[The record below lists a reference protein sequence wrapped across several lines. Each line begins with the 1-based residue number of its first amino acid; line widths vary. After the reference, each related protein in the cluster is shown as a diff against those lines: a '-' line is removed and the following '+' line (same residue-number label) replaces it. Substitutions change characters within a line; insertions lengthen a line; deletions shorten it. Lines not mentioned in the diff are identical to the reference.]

1 MNRFDSWPFHCRSVF
16 VAHLENLMPPV
27 KVLKK
32 HSTFFVKNLV
42 IGELMIKFGPDTVV
56 VYINKMKTIS
66 DVYQGFNSM
75 NTHEH

>member
-32 HSTFFVKNLV
+32 AFYVFRQKSCYRRVN
-42 IGELMIKFGPDTVV
+42 D
-56 VYINKMKTIS
+56 
-66 DVYQGFNSM
+66 
-75 NTHEH
+75 

>member
-32 HSTFFVKNLV
+32 HSTFFVKKSCYRGVN
-42 IGELMIKFGPDTVV
+42 D
-56 VYINKMKTIS
+56 
-66 DVYQGFNSM
+66 
-75 NTHEH
+75 

>member
-1 MNRFDSWPFHCRSVF
+1 MNMFDSWPVHCRSVF

-32 HSTFFVKNLV
+32 TFYVFVKNLV
-42 IGELMIKFGPDTVV
+42 IGELMIKFGPHTVV

-66 DVYQGFNSM
+66 DAYQGFNSM